1 MYVYAHVNEHVYV
14 YLYKK
19 SRERIHELE
28 REIVEAYEN
37 NCREERESDMFI
49 FIFYKIKYMNKYM
62 NILYRNM

>member
-1 MYVYAHVNEHVYV
+1 MYVYVYVNEYVYV

-19 SRERIHELE
+19 LRERIYELE
-28 REIVEAYEN
+28 REIVEVYEN